1 MDGDHTSLCEWYTI
15 QSREGQKRKKI
26 IKRKA
31 LLSFAPLH
39 VTDMDIHTAQLE
51 LS

>member
-1 MDGDHTSLCEWYTI
+1 VVHNTI
-15 QSREGQKRKKI
+15 TRRAEEEKI
-26 IKRKA
+26 IIERKA